1 MWCPVSSVHIY
12 CTNLQACQSDY
23 ERERD
28 REATREDIPAFSCFK
43 KMCSNVSLV
52 LVTLDSHTTQHT
64 LGSLLLLQLLCYPYH
79 YVVWCWK
86 NLCIGIGTCLHA
98 KEASF
103 FRFHRWEKKNSK
115 KGIKIYC
122 CCCSVKTIINKALLF
137 LKKKL
142 EGFYAFFGSFLLHMH
157 NLIMIMV
164 RGLG

>member
-1 MWCPVSSVHIY
+1 MFNPQHKIFYSLRHTNESARLYANQYGTTTCLVAEEKNEIAYYIVRQVHITKCDVMSSVHIY

-79 YVVWCWK
+79 YVV
-86 NLCIGIGTCLHA
+86 
-98 KEASF
+98 
-103 FRFHRWEKKNSK
+103 
-115 KGIKIYC
+115 
-122 CCCSVKTIINKALLF
+122 
-137 LKKKL
+137 
-142 EGFYAFFGSFLLHMH
+142 
-157 NLIMIMV
+157 
-164 RGLG
+164 